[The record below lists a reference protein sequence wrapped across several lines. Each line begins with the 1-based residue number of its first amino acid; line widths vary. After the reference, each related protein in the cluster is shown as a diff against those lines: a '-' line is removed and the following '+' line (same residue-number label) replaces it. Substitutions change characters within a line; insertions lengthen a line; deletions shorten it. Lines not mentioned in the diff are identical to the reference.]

1 MHTGSININS
11 GRSDLGILKVERIE
25 PNESAL
31 IEVNKK
37 ILAND
42 FSIGETQRTG
52 RVIKES

>member
-25 PNESAL
+25 PNESEL